1 MARIFDPFSD
11 DYYQGAWETYR
22 WLRDEC
28 PVYRNEEGNF
38 WALSRYEDVH
48 DGLVDWRTFISSAGV
63 MLDQLNA
70 PGFHGPSVMPGLMI
84 IYDPP
89 EHERLRRLVS
99 KAFTPKGVSVLEED
113 IRGRVRHYLDRVPTG
128 GPWDFVG
135 DFANIFPAEIVFD
148 MFDVPAGDRE
158 LAWQLCK
165 EFFDVHD
172 ADPRGVSERSQKA
185 YLDLAV
191 YLRDLAAAARRNRSE
206 GLIARLTQ
214 ATFTDEEGREEQL
227 SDEEIGNFLT
237 ILIQAGTETTTKLMA
252 TAAVQLARRP
262 GEWAKVAADPELIPA
277 MLEEAGRYDSPA
289 QYLCRRSTV
298 DVTRHGVTIP
308 AGSNVLMLVASA
320 NRDERVYDGA
330 DRFDISRAM
339 PRAPLTFNVGV
350 HFCLGA
356 NLARLE
362 SRIAFEEVRLR
373 FPAFFDVDEAG
384 LERTR
389 SVVTGG
395 YCRVPVQAR
404 ESVLTD

>member
-1 MARIFDPFSD
+1 MSDGPHFDPFSD
-11 DYYQGAWETYR
+11 DYYRGAWDTFR
-22 WLRDEC
+22 RLRDEA
-28 PVYRNEEGNF
+28 PVYRNEDGNF
-38 WALSRYEDVH
+38 WALSRFTDVH
-48 DGLVDWRTFISSAGV
+48 DALVDWRTFISSAGV

-84 IYDPP
+84 LYDPP

-99 KAFTPKGVSVLEED
+99 KAFTPRGVGVLEDD
-113 IRGRVRHYLDRVPTG
+113 IRRRVRHYLDQVPTDG
-128 GPWDFVG
+128 EWDFVE
-135 DFANIFPAEIVFD
+135 DFANLFPAEIVFD

-158 LAWQLCK
+158 QAWDLCK

-185 YLDLAV
+185 YADLAV
-191 YLRDLAAAARRNRSE
+191 YLTGLATDARRHGSE
-206 GLIARLTQ
+206 GLVARLTQ
-214 ATFTDEEGREEQL
+214 ATFTGEDGREEHL
-227 SDEEIGNFLT
+227 SDTEIGNFLT

-262 GEWAKVAADPELIPA
+262 GEWAKVAADPALIPP

-298 DVTRHGVTIP
+298 DVTRHGVTVP

-320 NRDERVYDGA
+320 NRDERVYD
-330 DRFDISRAM
+330 DPDDFDVTRTMAR
-339 PRAPLTFNVGV
+339 PPLHFNVGV

-373 FPAFFDVDEAG
+373 FPAFLEADEDG

-395 YCRVPVQAR
+395 YCKVPVRACKP
-404 ESVLTD
+404 VA

>member
-1 MARIFDPFSD
+1 MDRQFDPFSD
-11 DYYQGAWETYR
+11 DYYQGAWETFR
-22 WLRDEC
+22 WLRDEV
-28 PVYRNEEGNF
+28 PVYRNDEGNF

-63 MLDQLNA
+63 MLDQLNT

-99 KAFTPKGVSVLEED
+99 TAFTPRGVSILEDD
-113 IRGRVRHYLDRVPTG
+113 IRRRVRHYLDQVPSDG
-128 GPWDFVG
+128 DWDFVG

-158 LAWQLCK
+158 LAWELCK

-185 YLDLAV
+185 YVDLAV
-191 YLRDLAAAARRNRSE
+191 YLTGLAADARRNRSE

-214 ATFTDEEGREEQL
+214 ATFTAEDGTEEQL
-227 SDEEIGNFLT
+227 SDQEIGNFLT

-252 TAAVQLARRP
+252 TAAVQLARHPAAWDLVAEDP
-262 GEWAKVAADPELIPA
+262 GLIPA

-320 NRDERVYDGA
+320 NRDERVYA
-330 DRFDISRAM
+330 EPDRFDITREM
-339 PRAPLTFNVGV
+339 TKPPLTFNVGV
-350 HFCLGA
+350 HYCLGA

-362 SRIAFEEVRLR
+362 SRIAFEEVRDR
-373 FPAFFDVDEAG
+373 FPGFLDVDEDG

-395 YCRVPVQAR
+395 YCKVPVRPRKSAG
-404 ESVLTD
+404 